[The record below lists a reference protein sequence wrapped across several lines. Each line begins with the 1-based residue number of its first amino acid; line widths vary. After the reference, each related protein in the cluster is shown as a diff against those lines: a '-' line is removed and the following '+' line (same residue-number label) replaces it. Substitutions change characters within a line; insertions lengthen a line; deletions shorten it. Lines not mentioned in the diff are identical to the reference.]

1 MIVDDDRELC
11 DMVVTFL
18 NADGFSAKAVH
29 SGAKAL
35 AALEKSVFEIM
46 ILDVMMP
53 GMTGHEVMR
62 QLAVRAGGIL
72 PIPVLMLTAKGDEID
87 RIVGLETGADDYLT
101 KPCSLRELA
110 ARLRA
115 ILRRTAQ
122 SREQRLQGG
131 PPVTVGEVSID
142 PGNQQV
148 TLAGTPVNVTST
160 EFVILQLLMHSAGQP
175 VRKETLTERALGREY
190 TPYDRSIDVHIGNL
204 RRKLANSSGAESPI
218 KTIRGRGYLY
228 ALPSGAPP
236 GA

>member
-1 MIVDDDRELC
+1 
-11 DMVVTFL
+11 MVVAFL

-29 SGAKAL
+29 SGTRAL
-35 AALEKSVFEIM
+35 AILEKSVFEIL

-53 GMTGHEVMR
+53 GMTGHDVMR
-62 QLAVRAGGIL
+62 QLAARTGGVL
-72 PIPVLMLTAKGDEID
+72 PVPVLMLTAKGDEID
-87 RIVGLETGADDYLT
+87 RIVGLETGADDYLA

-115 ILRRTAQ
+115 ILRRTVQ

-142 PGNQQV
+142 PGSQQV
-148 TLAGTPVNVTST
+148 TLAGAPVNVTST
-160 EFVILQLLMHSAGQP
+160 EFAILQLLMHSAGQP
-175 VRKETLTERALGREY
+175 VPKEILTERALGREY
-190 TPYDRSIDVHIGNL
+190 LPYDRSVDVHIGNL
-204 RRKLANSSGAESPI
+204 RRKLEKISGAESPI

-228 ALPSGAPP
+228 AIPSGTSP